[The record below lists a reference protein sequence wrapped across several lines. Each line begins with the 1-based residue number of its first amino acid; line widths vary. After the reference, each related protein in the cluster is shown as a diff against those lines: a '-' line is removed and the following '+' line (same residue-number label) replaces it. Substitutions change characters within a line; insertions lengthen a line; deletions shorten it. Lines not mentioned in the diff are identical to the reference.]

1 MKPLSFLIGL
11 LRGDGKI
18 INTTQSKGR
27 AEPIP
32 RPSPS
37 PRHSDSSPIT
47 VPRTKRVLTP
57 PINVNGHSRSSV
69 TSRSSR
75 KFRQPHP
82 PSPTSQSTRRRLR
95 KESPAQCR
103 RCRTPPP
110 PQRQQRQQD
119 EAHNSPCVPRGSR
132 TPLSCPPPLSLRP
145 APVKIMPPTTG
156 IKQPRGEYIETDTG
170 NKVARRSQL
179 HGTQHIILGGRAVIQ
194 PQVCIRGDLV
204 RTLPPPSSCTI
215 DLPESDD
222 TARAQQQQQHNT
234 VAVAIGRYSFI
245 SSGSLLRPPHKLH
258 RGKMSYHPLKI
269 GEHVFVGPNCVIEA
283 ASIGDRVH
291 IGAGS
296 VLGRF
301 AILKEGCRVL
311 EGTVVPGGMVV
322 PSGCVIG
329 GRPGRVLGE
338 VGDGYG
344 FGEMGG
350 DLRELWRRTG

>member
-1 MKPLSFLIGL
+1 
-11 LRGDGKI
+11 
-18 INTTQSKGR
+18 
-27 AEPIP
+27 
-32 RPSPS
+32 
-37 PRHSDSSPIT
+37 
-47 VPRTKRVLTP
+47 
-57 PINVNGHSRSSV
+57 
-69 TSRSSR
+69 
-75 KFRQPHP
+75 
-82 PSPTSQSTRRRLR
+82 
-95 KESPAQCR
+95 
-103 RCRTPPP
+103 
-110 PQRQQRQQD
+110 
-119 EAHNSPCVPRGSR
+119 
-132 TPLSCPPPLSLRP
+132 
-145 APVKIMPPTTG
+145 MPPATG
-156 IKQPRGEYIETDTG
+156 TKPPKGEYIETDTG

-204 RTLPPPSSCTI
+204 RTLPPPSSSTA
-215 DLPESDD
+215 DPPESDAA
-222 TARAQQQQQHNT
+222 ARAQQQQQST

-245 SSGSLLRPPHKLH
+245 SSGSVLRPPYKLH

-291 IGAGS
+291 VGAGS

-301 AILKEGCRVL
+301 AILKEGCLVL
-311 EGTVVPGGMVV
+311 KGTVVPGGMVV

>member
-1 MKPLSFLIGL
+1 MQTLSFLVGL
-11 LRGDGKI
+11 FRGGRKENNDGW
-18 INTTQSKGR
+18 TTPRLLKGGAGLIPQPSSSPRQSD
-27 AEPIP
+27 
-32 RPSPS
+32 PSP
-37 PRHSDSSPIT
+37 
-47 VPRTKRVLTP
+47 KTP
-57 PINVNGHSRSSV
+57 PISAKEYSGSSV
-69 TSRSSR
+69 RSRSSR
-75 KFRQPHP
+75 TIRQSQ
-82 PSPTSQSTRRRLR
+82 PSTPTSQSYRRRR
-95 KESPAQCR
+95 
-103 RCRTPPP
+103 RTPPP
-110 PQRQQRQQD
+110 SQQQQHQQE
-119 EAHNSPCVPRGSR
+119 EAHASPREPRGR
-132 TPLSCPPPLSLRP
+132 PPPLSLRP

-156 IKQPRGEYIETDTG
+156 TKPPKGEYIETDTG

-204 RTLPPPSSCTI
+204 RTLPPPSSSTI
-215 DLPESDD
+215 DPPESDGA
-222 TARAQQQQQHNT
+222 ARAQQQQHNT

-301 AILKEGCRVL
+301 AILKEGCCVL

>member
-1 MKPLSFLIGL
+1 MQPWSYLIGL
-11 LRGDGKI
+11 FRRDGGAA
-18 INTTQSKGR
+18 QGESR
-27 AEPIP
+27 LIP
-32 RPSPS
+32 RPSTI
-37 PRHSDSSPIT
+37 SSSRQSESGPT
-47 VPRTKRVLTP
+47 TP
-57 PINVNGHSRSSV
+57 PVRVSGLGGKKYSRSSV
-69 TSRSSR
+69 KSRFSRITRLSPQSS
-75 KFRQPHP
+75 PTP
-82 PSPTSQSTRRRLR
+82 PSYSLRGRRLSLPVHSRRR
-95 KESPAQCR
+95 
-103 RCRTPPP
+103 RTPPLPP
-110 PQRQQRQQD
+110 PQQQQQD
-119 EAHNSPCVPRGSR
+119 AHASPRVPRGTS
-132 TPLSCPPPLSLRP
+132 TPPPRPRPLLSPRP
-145 APVKIMPPTTG
+145 APVKIMPPAAGTRPP
-156 IKQPRGEYIETDTG
+156 KGEYIETDTG
-170 NKVARRSQL
+170 NKVARKAQL

-204 RTLPPPSSCTI
+204 RTLPPPSSSAAG
-215 DLPESDD
+215 LPESDAA
-222 TARAQQQQQHNT
+222 ARAQQQQQNT

-245 SSGSLLRPPHKLH
+245 SSGSVLRPPYKLH
-258 RGKMSYHPLKI
+258 RGKTSYHPLKI

-350 DLRELWRRTG
+350 DLRDLWRRTG